1 MLAAW
6 TSRLDPG
13 TFWAYHAM
21 SAPVQADT
29 EYWEYYDLIRTAM
42 PQNCSQDFVRI
53 AQHVG
58 DTITAGDPV
67 KIAHLK
73 DMLGTGVLN
82 DDDFARSVYV
92 TSFFSDLNMEW
103 LTDYIQGLATGPR

>member
-21 SAPVQADT
+21 SAPVQANT

-42 PQNCSQDFVRI
+42 PHNCNQDFVRI

-58 DTITAGDPV
+58 DTITAADPA

-73 DMLGTGVLN
+73 DMFGTGVLN
-82 DDDFARSVYV
+82 DDDFARSVCIRNLILLI
-92 TSFFSDLNMEW
+92 SKHGM
-103 LTDYIQGLATGPR
+103 AP